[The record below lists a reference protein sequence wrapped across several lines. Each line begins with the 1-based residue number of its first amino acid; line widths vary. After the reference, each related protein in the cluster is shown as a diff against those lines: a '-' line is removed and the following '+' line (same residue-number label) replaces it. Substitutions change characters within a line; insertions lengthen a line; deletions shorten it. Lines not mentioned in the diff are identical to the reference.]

1 MNIGGNKFS
10 VLDSDYDYDSCSE
23 TKQETRELINDK
35 PNKSN
40 KSNKVNKTNKSN
52 IKKTKQT
59 EKREFKMERAYSNKN
74 KSNYIPRINKDKKP
88 QSQSQSQSQSQ
99 TQSKSIYFDNQ
110 ESEID
115 LGNSKYL
122 NSSWSVYIHDEQSR
136 KINDWSEQSYKHLYI
151 IDNIGSFWRFMNNFH
166 MMDKI
171 NNQIFIMRNKI
182 KPTWEDNNNK
192 NGGICSIKIDCIIH
206 NNIDMSVIIMTI
218 ISMLI
223 MNETFIKNNNEIN
236 GISYS
241 IKKWSVFI
249 KIWYRTYDE
258 NFCDKIPLSLL
269 TKLDSELKKEV
280 INNPKIGKNRIN
292 IRNTPIK
299 PEYDIES

>member
-88 QSQSQSQSQSQ
+88 QLQSQSQ

-192 NGGICSIKIDCIIH
+192 HGGICSIKIDCIIH

-249 KIWYRTYDE
+249 KVWYRTYDE